1 MQKICKRCSGTIFT
15 GKRQRCQNC
24 SRLDKLVAKHG
35 ITFKEAQER
44 PLRPTFS
51 KTKDK
56 EWLKTKEGTE
66 WRRSTQLKYLY
77 GISLES
83 YNLMCKNQNN
93 SCRICGTHK
102 DNVTRKRLFVDH
114 CHIIGGVRGLLCHAC
129 NTALGLFKDDTNV
142 LQKAIKYL
150 RSENESC

>member
-35 ITFKEAQER
+35 ITFK
-44 PLRPTFS
+44 
-51 KTKDK
+51 
-56 EWLKTKEGTE
+56 
-66 WRRSTQLKYLY
+66 
-77 GISLES
+77 
-83 YNLMCKNQNN
+83 
-93 SCRICGTHK
+93 
-102 DNVTRKRLFVDH
+102 
-114 CHIIGGVRGLLCHAC
+114 
-129 NTALGLFKDDTNV
+129 DDTNV